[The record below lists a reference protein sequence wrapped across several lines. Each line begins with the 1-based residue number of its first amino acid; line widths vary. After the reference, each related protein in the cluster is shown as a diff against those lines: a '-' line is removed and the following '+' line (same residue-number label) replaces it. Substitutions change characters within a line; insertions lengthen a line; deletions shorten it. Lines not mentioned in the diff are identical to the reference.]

1 MGRQTVILAEAGA
14 GGSKL
19 GRAAWGLRRAEAGAK
34 TDECVTESRR
44 ELSDG
49 HAFLQGK
56 EGCSMPGILVLH
68 YLPEFAQTDVR

>member
-19 GRAAWGLRRAEAGAK
+19 GRAALGLRRAEAGAK

-44 ELSDG
+44 ASYQMGTLFSRG
-49 HAFLQGK
+49 RKA
-56 EGCSMPGILVLH
+56 
-68 YLPEFAQTDVR
+68 VRDARGRRVE